1 MKPLI
6 DPIGTDDGQFHG
18 GNQLTGTKGTI
29 VTPDWLNDIQ
39 GATRSVQQEIIAVLT
54 AAGLVPAEETAGQ
67 LLSALQSLFTG
78 TGSFGTT
85 GYIRLPLIVGGVK
98 RTLIINWGQ
107 GSTTSEGNVT
117 VTLPAAFPVKAMCA
131 FMTNNAGATPSGF
144 GGISVNLTTVTLYSS
159 SASGIASGAG
169 VSYNYIALGY

>member
-54 AAGLVPAEETAGQ
+54 AAGL
-67 LLSALQSLFTG
+67 
-78 TGSFGTT
+78 
-85 GYIRLPLIVGGVK
+85 
-98 RTLIINWGQ
+98 
-107 GSTTSEGNVT
+107 
-117 VTLPAAFPVKAMCA
+117 
-131 FMTNNAGATPSGF
+131 
-144 GGISVNLTTVTLYSS
+144 
-159 SASGIASGAG
+159 
-169 VSYNYIALGY
+169 

>member
-1 MKPLI
+1 
-6 DPIGTDDGQFHG
+6 
-18 GNQLTGTKGTI
+18 
-29 VTPDWLNDIQ
+29 
-39 GATRSVQQEIIAVLT
+39 
-54 AAGLVPAEETAGQ
+54 
-67 LLSALQSLFTG
+67 
-78 TGSFGTT
+78 
-85 GYIRLPLIVGGVK
+85 VGGVK

-117 VTLPAAFPVKAMCA
+117 VTLPAAFPVQAMCA

>member
-85 GYIRLPLIVGGVK
+85 GYIRLP
-98 RTLIINWGQ
+98 
-107 GSTTSEGNVT
+107 
-117 VTLPAAFPVKAMCA
+117 
-131 FMTNNAGATPSGF
+131 
-144 GGISVNLTTVTLYSS
+144 
-159 SASGIASGAG
+159 
-169 VSYNYIALGY
+169 